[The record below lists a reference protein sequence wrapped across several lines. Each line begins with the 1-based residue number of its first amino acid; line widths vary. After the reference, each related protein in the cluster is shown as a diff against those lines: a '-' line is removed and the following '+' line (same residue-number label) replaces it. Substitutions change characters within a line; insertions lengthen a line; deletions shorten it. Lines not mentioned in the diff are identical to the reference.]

1 MTDTYTYDIYNRVI
15 KKNGNFLARL
25 TDQDS
30 PKIIKELNRLD
41 RQNLQKDHTL
51 KKIKEAIL

>member
-1 MTDTYTYDIYNRVI
+1 MTDTYTYDINNRVI

-41 RQNLQKDHTL
+41 RQNLQKDHTI
-51 KKIKEAIL
+51 KKLNEAIL

>member
-1 MTDTYTYDIYNRVI
+1 MTDTYTYDINNRVI

-41 RQNLQKDHTL
+41 RQNLQKDHTI